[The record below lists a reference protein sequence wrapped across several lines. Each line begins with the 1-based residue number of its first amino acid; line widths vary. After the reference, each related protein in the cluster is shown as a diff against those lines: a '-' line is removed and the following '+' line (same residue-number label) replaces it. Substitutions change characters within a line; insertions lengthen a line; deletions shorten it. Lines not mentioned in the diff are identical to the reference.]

1 MNVAS
6 FVLERARTEPD
17 AAAIHFPV
25 GRAGRISRIGWIG
38 RSGPAVHRAAGRV
51 PYERITNRQLD
62 RESDLIAWGLE
73 SAGIGRGVRTVL
85 MVRPSPEL
93 FAVTLALFKAGAVPV
108 MVDPGIG
115 LRRLRRCLDEAEPE
129 AFIGVPA
136 AQAARIAF
144 GWARATLR
152 IAVTAGRRWF
162 WGGPTLE
169 ALRARGRSA
178 EPFPV
183 ADTRDDEEAAILF
196 TSGSTGPPKGVVYRH
211 GNFAAQVEAIRGL
224 GTIERGEVD
233 LPTFP
238 LFALFDPAL
247 GMSAVIPDMDPT
259 RPGDVDPRRII
270 EAAEAFGAT
279 NLFGSPALLDTVG
292 RYGVEHRVEL
302 SSLRRVISAGA
313 PVPAAVM
320 ERFLRMLPE
329 GAEVLTPYGA
339 TECLPVSCISSREV
353 LAETAARTGQGAG
366 VCVGLPVPS
375 IELRIIGID
384 DGPIEKWHAALALPK
399 GEIGEIAV
407 RGPQATRSY
416 FNRPEATALA
426 KIADP
431 DGGFWHRM
439 GDVGYLDER
448 GRLWYCGRKAD
459 RVTTS
464 SGTLYTAPCEG
475 VFDTHPRVRRSA
487 LVGVPGE
494 GGAHPVLCVELLRD
508 GRGAGRSADRERVA
522 AELLELGARHGP
534 TRAIRTLL
542 FHPGFPVDIRHNA
555 KIGRPE
561 LARWA
566 ARQLARRPTG
576 RTPAAA

>member
-6 FVLERARTEPD
+6 FVLERARAEPE
-17 AAAIHFPV
+17 ATAIHFPV
-25 GRAGRISRIGWIG
+25 GRPGRDTAEQR
-38 RSGPAVHRAAGRV
+38 RDAAGVR
-51 PYERITNRQLD
+51 YARITNGELD
-62 RESDLIAWGLE
+62 RESDAIAWGLQ
-73 SAGIGRGVRTVL
+73 SVGIERGVRTAL
-85 MVRPSPEL
+85 MVRPSREL
-93 FAVTLALFKAGAVPV
+93 FALTLALFKLGALPV

-115 LRRLRRCLDEAEPE
+115 LGRLRRCLGEAEPE

-136 AQAARIAF
+136 AQAARIGL

-152 IAVTAGRRWF
+152 IAVTVGRRWL
-162 WGGPTLE
+162 WGGHTLE
-169 ALRARGRSA
+169 ALRARGRSRGA
-178 EPFPV
+178 FPV
-183 ADTRDDEEAAILF
+183 AATRDDEEAAILF

-224 GTIERGEVD
+224 GTIAPGEVD

-270 EAAEAFGAT
+270 EPAEAFGAT

-292 RYGVEHRVEL
+292 RYGIDRRVRL
-302 SSLRRVISAGA
+302 STLRRVISAGA
-313 PVPAAVM
+313 PVPASVM
-320 ERFLRMLPE
+320 ARFLRMLPD

-353 LAETAARTGQGAG
+353 LAETAARTAQGAG
-366 VCVGLPVPS
+366 VCVGRPVPS

-384 DGPIEKWHAALALPK
+384 DGPIEKWSADLELPP
-399 GEIGEIAV
+399 GEIGEITV
-407 RGPQATRSY
+407 RGPQATRGY
-416 FNRPEATALA
+416 YNRPDATALA

-439 GDVGYLDER
+439 GDVGYLDEG

-459 RVTTS
+459 RVTTCAE
-464 SGTLYTAPCEG
+464 TLYTAPCEG
-475 VFDTHPRVRRSA
+475 VFDAHPAVRRTA
-487 LVGVPGE
+487 LVGIPG
-494 GGAHPVLCVELLRD
+494 GGGQQPVLCVELQRP
-508 GRGAGRSADRERVA
+508 GRPSAGRERIA
-522 AELLELGARHGP
+522 AELREIGARHAC
-534 TRAIRTLL
+534 TRAIRTVL
-542 FHPGFPVDIRHNA
+542 FHPGFPVDVRHNA

-561 LARWA
+561 LAHWA
-566 ARQLARRPTG
+566 ARQLARAPG
-576 RTPAAA
+576 RRRAAA